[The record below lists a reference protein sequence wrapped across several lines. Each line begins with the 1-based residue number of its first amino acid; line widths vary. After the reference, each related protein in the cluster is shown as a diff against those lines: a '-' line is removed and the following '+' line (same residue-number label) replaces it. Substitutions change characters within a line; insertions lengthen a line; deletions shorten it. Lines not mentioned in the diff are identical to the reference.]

1 MNKSFHPI
9 IATSKYGNN
18 GMKLI
23 PFFPVLQSIFPVLQL
38 ICPFIKNSAHIFL

>member
-23 PFFPVLQSIFPVLQL
+23 PFFSGFTINFSGFTINLPLYQ
-38 ICPFIKNSAHIFL
+38 K